1 MLNSSYFALFL
12 IVALGFMLGRIKIKG
27 LSLDVSA
34 VIFIALLFGHFGVI
48 IPKELGNFG
57 LVLFIFTIGIQAGPG
72 FFDSFRSKGK
82 TLIIITLL
90 IICSA
95 ALTATGLKYAFD
107 IDTPSVVGLIAGA
120 LTSTPGLAVAIDS
133 THSPLAS
140 IAYGIAYPF
149 GVIGVILFVKLL
161 PRIMHIDLDREA
173 RRLEKEGI
181 RTNVTLVFSPAQ
193 AIWPAKNG
201 SLFVSPFL
209 GWKEANGED
218 CKQYIKDIVDIYKNY
233 GFYGKTQIIC
243 AAIRTPKQIVD
254 CAVAGAD
261 IVTTGLAVYQDAI
274 KHAYTR
280 QGIETFI
287 NAWDN
292 TVTE

>member
-1 MLNSSYFALFL
+1 MQVQQLINAINQLKGFDRTKNQEPKKKRMKYFLDSAKLDEIKLAYNTFGIDGVTTNPRHIMLSGKPFL
-12 IVALGFMLGRIKIKG
+12 TAITDIANWIKEEGLEGYDKFPVSVEINPHLDDTEEMIAAARKVSAICSNFVIKIPCTE
-27 LSLDVSA
+27 A
-34 VIFIALLFGHFGVI
+34 GV
-48 IPKELGNFG
+48 
-57 LVLFIFTIGIQAGPG
+57 
-72 FFDSFRSKGK
+72 
-82 TLIIITLL
+82 
-90 IICSA
+90 A
-95 ALTATGLKYAFD
+95 A
-107 IDTPSVVGLIAGA
+107 
-120 LTSTPGLAVAIDS
+120 
-133 THSPLAS
+133 
-140 IAYGIAYPF
+140 
-149 GVIGVILFVKLL
+149 
-161 PRIMHIDLDREA
+161 A